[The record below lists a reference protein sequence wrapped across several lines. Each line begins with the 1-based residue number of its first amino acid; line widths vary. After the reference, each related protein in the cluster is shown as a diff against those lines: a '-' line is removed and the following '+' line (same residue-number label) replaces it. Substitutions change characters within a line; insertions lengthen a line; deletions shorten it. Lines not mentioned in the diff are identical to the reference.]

1 MPRLDKRAIVDRL
14 SAALAEGGIRV
25 TEARFATHRAGL
37 PWTCTL
43 SFPTGFERSYR
54 CYLWTVTHGGR
65 TRSASEYRVQA
76 TLPSVGLEFSAAST
90 VLLGYYSPDHAGA
103 NPPPASSELFVAW
116 DPTLHI
122 GVSYSA
128 SLQVPSEVL
137 IEAHLSGAAAITRR
151 LASGAEENII
161 VLRPEY
167 VGRYFELVP
176 GSHRRIRP
184 SLLVPWLREGSSGQ
198 SISVP
203 SEDGAKA

>member
-1 MPRLDKRAIVDRL
+1 MPRLNKRAIVDRL
-14 SAALAEGGIRV
+14 SAALAAGGIV
-25 TEARFATHRAGL
+25 VKEASFATPRAGL

-43 SFPTGFERSYR
+43 AFPTGFERSYR

-76 TLPSVGLEFSAAST
+76 TLPSVGLEFSAGAT
-90 VLLGYYSPDHAGA
+90 VLLGYYSPEHAGA
-103 NPPPASSELFVAW
+103 DPPPARSELFVAW

-137 IEAHLSGAAAITRR
+137 VKAHLSGAAAVTRQ
-151 LASGAEENII
+151 LASGDAENI
-161 VLRPEY
+161 VAFRPEY

-176 GSHRRIRP
+176 NTHRRIRP
-184 SLLVPWLREGSSGQ
+184 SLLVPWLRDATSGHSSPERT
-198 SISVP
+198 V
-203 SEDGAKA
+203 